1 MYREIVQD
9 GDIIRYIVS
18 YNSFN
23 FANGLVGSFLNILFF
38 NAGNIVTVI
47 EYQLAYQ
54 ISQLLSFVLS
64 GIMANYIP
72 TKFIYSLSSPLR
84 AVSLIGS
91 VLIGGI
97 FMNQLF
103 FGLVYGISSGL
114 FWAGNAIISMEVS
127 RGKDRLAFLSL
138 NSTVAYIAS
147 LVSPIIG
154 GVALQITPFTGTMRY
169 VTVFATTAA
178 LLVYSGA
185 SGFYLNVKEREHPR
199 IRFLDSIRADK
210 LVKWQYKSYFY
221 FSSFYGLA
229 LSIVLPVYI
238 FTITGSYTIVGILV
252 ASMAASS
259 AMGNILTPRMLKRNS
274 HSLLPYLYSLAIILA
289 STVFIGNFHIPFT
302 LLFLAGDMA
311 LFLTSPMNNRSMS
324 NFMNSVDLLTTSF
337 PYWINREYYLLAGR
351 YTALITLLAVFMVSG
366 FAHSLYILTIMSL
379 TVLPTIPA
387 INATSQL
394 S

>member
-1 MYREIVQD
+1 MYKEIIQD
-9 GDIIRYIVS
+9 RDITKYIVS

-23 FANGLVGSFLNILFF
+23 FANGLAGSFLNILFF
-38 NAGNIVTVI
+38 SAGNLATVI

-54 ISQLLSFVLS
+54 ISQLLSFILS
-64 GIMANYIP
+64 GIMANYIQ

-97 FMNQLF
+97 FMNQFF
-103 FGLVYGISSGL
+103 FGLIYGISSGL

-127 RGKDRLAFLSL
+127 RGKDRLAFLSF
-138 NSTVAYIAS
+138 NSTVAYISS

-154 GVALQITPFTGTMRY
+154 GVALEITPFTGTMRY
-169 VTVFATTAA
+169 VAVFAATAA

-185 SGFYLNVKEREHPR
+185 SGLLLNVTEREHPK
-199 IRFLDSIRADK
+199 IKFLDSIRANK
-210 LVKWQYKSYFY
+210 LIKWQYKSYFY

-229 LSIVLPVYI
+229 LSIILPVYI
-238 FTITGSYTIVGILV
+238 FKITGSYTIVGMLV

-259 AMGNILTPRMLKRNS
+259 ALGNILTPRLLNRKSN
-274 HSLLPYLYSLAIILA
+274 SLLPYMYSVVIMLV
-289 STVFIGNFHIPFT
+289 STVFIGNLNMPIAV
-302 LLFLAGDMA
+302 LFLAGDVA
-311 LFLTSPMNNRSMS
+311 LLLTAPMNNRSMS

-351 YTALITLLAVFMVSG
+351 YTVLITLLMVFVISG
-366 FAHSLYILTIMSL
+366 FTHSLYVLTIMSL

-394 S
+394 

>member
-1 MYREIVQD
+1 MYKEIVQER
-9 GDIIRYIVS
+9 DIIRYIVS

-23 FANGLVGSFLNILFF
+23 FANGLAGSFLNILFF
-38 NAGNIVTVI
+38 SAGNLATVI

-54 ISQLLSFVLS
+54 ISQLLSFILS
-64 GIMANYIP
+64 GIMANYIR

-97 FMNQLF
+97 FMNQFF
-103 FGLVYGISSGL
+103 FGLIYGISSGL

-127 RGKDRLAFLSL
+127 RGKDRLAFLSF
-138 NSTVAYIAS
+138 NSTVAYISS

-154 GVALQITPFTGTMRY
+154 GVALEITPFTGTMRY
-169 VTVFATTAA
+169 VTVFAATAA

-185 SGFYLNVKEREHPR
+185 SGLFLNVTEREHPK
-199 IRFLDSIRADK
+199 IKFLDSIRANK

-229 LSIVLPVYI
+229 LSILLPVYI
-238 FTITGSYTIVGILV
+238 FKITGSYTIVGIMV

-259 AMGNILTPRMLKRNS
+259 AIGNILTPRMLNRSSNS
-274 HSLLPYLYSLAIILA
+274 MLPYLYSTVIILA
-289 STVFIGNFHIPFT
+289 STVFIVSPNIPIA
-302 LLFLAGDMA
+302 LLFLAGDVA
-311 LFLTSPMNNRSMS
+311 LLLTAPMNNRSMS

-351 YTALITLLAVFMVSG
+351 YTALITLLAVFIVFG
-366 FAHSLYILTIMSL
+366 FSHSLFILTLMSL
-379 TVLPTIPA
+379 TVLPMIPA
-387 INATSQL
+387 INAPR
-394 S
+394 

>member
-1 MYREIVQD
+1 MYKEIIQD
-9 GDIIRYIVS
+9 RDITKYIVS

-23 FANGLVGSFLNILFF
+23 FANGLAGSFLNILFF
-38 NAGNIVTVI
+38 SAGNLATVI

-54 ISQLLSFVLS
+54 ISQLLSFILS
-64 GIMANYIP
+64 GIMANYIQ

-97 FMNQLF
+97 FMNQFF
-103 FGLVYGISSGL
+103 FGLIYGISSGL

-127 RGKDRLAFLSL
+127 RGKDRLAFLSF
-138 NSTVAYIAS
+138 NSTVAYISS

-154 GVALQITPFTGTMRY
+154 GVALEITPFTGTMRY
-169 VTVFATTAA
+169 VAVFAATAA
-178 LLVYSGA
+178 LLVYSGT
-185 SGFYLNVKEREHPR
+185 SGLLLNVTEREHPK
-199 IRFLDSIRADK
+199 IKFLDSIRANK
-210 LVKWQYKSYFY
+210 LIKWQYKSYFY

-229 LSIVLPVYI
+229 LSIILPVYI
-238 FTITGSYTIVGILV
+238 FKITGSYTIVGMLV
-252 ASMAASS
+252 ASMSASS
-259 AMGNILTPRMLKRNS
+259 ALGNIFTPRMLNRNS
-274 HSLLPYLYSLAIILA
+274 NGLLPYLYSIVIILV
-289 STVFIGNFHIPFT
+289 STVFIGNLNMPIAV
-302 LLFLAGDMA
+302 LFLAGDVA
-311 LFLTSPMNNRSMS
+311 LLLTAPMNNRSMS

-351 YTALITLLAVFMVSG
+351 YTVLITLLVVFVTSG
-366 FAHSLYILTIMSL
+366 FTHSLYVLTIMSL

-394 S
+394 